1 MTFDV
6 EEIRN
11 DFPILKTAMNG
22 KPLVYLDNA
31 ATSQKPRQ
39 VISAVSRYYKNY
51 NSNIHRG
58 LYKISEEAT
67 HGYISSKKSAAKFIS
82 ANSEREIIYLRN
94 TTEAIN
100 LVALTFG
107 EQNVGRGDH
116 ILISKMEH
124 HSNIVPWQLL
134 AKRKGAQLDYVEL
147 KDDAFLD
154 MEDYAK
160 KLEAR
165 PKIVSL
171 THVSNVLGTINDAG
185 AITKMAHNAGA
196 TVLIDGA
203 QSAPHMPV
211 SVKEMDCDFFAFSS
225 HKMLGPA
232 GIGILYAKE
241 GLLEGMQPLYGGGDM
256 IKSVDL
262 YDSTWNDLPWKFE
275 AGTQNIEGA
284 IGFGAA
290 IKYLKKLGME
300 NVRNHEKGL
309 TRYALEKLDGVS
321 GINVYGPG
329 IDRIGERAGVVSF
342 SVSGVHAHDVAQV
355 FDSEGIAIRSGHHC
369 AMPLVTQSLHESAL
383 SRMSFYIYNRE
394 EEVDKAIAAIMKTKE
409 TFHIA

>member
-6 EEIRN
+6 EKIRK
-11 DFPILKTAMNG
+11 DFPILKTEMNG

-39 VISAVSRYYKNY
+39 VIGAVSRYYKNY

-58 LYKISEEAT
+58 IYKISEEAT
-67 HGYISSKKSAAKFIS
+67 QEYVNSKKLAAKFIS
-82 ANSEREIIYLRN
+82 ANSERETIYLRN

-107 EQNVGRGDH
+107 EQNVGKGDR

-124 HSNIVPWQLL
+124 HSNLVPWQLL

-147 KDDAFLD
+147 KDNAFLD
-154 MEDYAK
+154 MGDYAS

-165 PKIVSL
+165 PKIVAL
-171 THVSNVLGTINDAG
+171 THVSNVLGTINDVG
-185 AITKMAHNAGA
+185 AITKMAHDVGA

-211 SVKEMDCDFFAFSS
+211 SVKEIGCDFFAFSS
-225 HKMLGPA
+225 HKVLGPA
-232 GIGILYAKE
+232 GIGVLYARE
-241 GLLEGMQPLYGGGDM
+241 ELLDGMQPLYGGGDM
-256 IKSVDL
+256 IKSVNL

-300 NVRNHEKGL
+300 NVRNHEKSL
-309 TRYALEKLDGVS
+309 TRYALERLHGISGVK
-321 GINVYGPG
+321 VYGPG
-329 IDRIGERAGVVSF
+329 IERIEEHAGVVSF
-342 SVSGVHAHDVAQV
+342 SMNGVHAHDVAQV

-369 AMPLVTQSLHESAL
+369 AMPLVTQLLHESAL
-383 SRMSFYIYNRE
+383 SRMSFYIYNKE
-394 EEVDKAIAAIMKTKE
+394 EEVDKAIAAIGKAKE
-409 TFHIA
+409 VFHVS